1 MCALDNQHLVPIK
14 NTTGHNDHSVND
26 ADSCVSFVH
35 EAGFKVLNVEQQWK
49 VIASPS
55 VQTIRRNI
63 KCWTVNKNISIEG
76 ESHPHT
82 QSNIPLSLSI
92 LEQKLLT
99 FRLSYPPFYCFK
111 FEKSKQKKRKH

>member
-1 MCALDNQHLVPIK
+1 MNLSKADRSWTINKKKKKFVTEVADFSMCALDNQHLVPIK

-26 ADSCVSFVH
+26 ADNCVSFVH

-63 KCWTVNKNISIEG
+63 KCWTVNK
-76 ESHPHT
+76 
-82 QSNIPLSLSI
+82 
-92 LEQKLLT
+92 
-99 FRLSYPPFYCFK
+99 
-111 FEKSKQKKRKH
+111 